1 MMMPPP
7 LSPEER
13 AQAKG
18 FAVLSLIQCVV
29 IISLIRVT
37 PAILE
42 KIGMQ

>member
-7 LSPEER
+7 LTAEER
-13 AQAKG
+13 SQAKG
-18 FAVLSLIQCVV
+18 YAVFSLIQAVV

-42 KIGMQ
+42 KVGMQ